1 MPTGAAQSVTAGP
14 AIFIVNLRNYFETER
29 PQHMCLEGI
38 CHLSS
43 VTCHL
48 SFVIQPEGPHPMPPI
63 LKINAISK
71 HFPGVQALREVTFD
85 VEQESIHAVIG
96 ENGAG
101 KSTLM
106 QIIAGVHQPD
116 GGSIEFAGETI
127 KFSDPAEAQAKGIA
141 IVYQELNLA
150 PNLSIAENIFLG
162 LEPKRSSVFLDR
174 DKLKTET
181 LAVLRRLGL
190 QHHPDTIVSALT
202 VAQQQLIEI
211 CKSLVRNPRLLILDE
226 PTSSLSETE
235 SAILFR
241 VIADL
246 KGHGVTIFYISHRL
260 PEVFSLCDTLT
271 VLRDGRH
278 VRTAPIK
285 QTTEA
290 EAVRLMVGRELLAFH
305 RRPVEPKGEVVLRVE
320 NLSKKGQYENI
331 GFELRRGEIVAMA
344 GLIGAGR
351 SETALGIFGSPPA
364 DRGNVFLRGN
374 KVNFRRPKDAVMA
387 GIAYV
392 PEDRANM
399 GLVLG
404 AGVGTNIS
412 SAALRRVAR
421 GPFVDHPAENHLIR
435 QYVSRLRVRT
445 PSFQQTARLLSGGNQ
460 QKVLLAKWLA
470 VQPTVLIVDEPTRG
484 VDIGTKAEI
493 YALFDELVRE
503 GIAILVISSDLPEVL
518 ALADRILIMRHGR
531 LTGELSRDNAT
542 EQKVMHLAALGTS
555 EATA

>member
-1 MPTGAAQSVTAGP
+1 MP
-14 AIFIVNLRNYFETER
+14 L
-29 PQHMCLEGI
+29 
-38 CHLSS
+38 
-43 VTCHL
+43 
-48 SFVIQPEGPHPMPPI
+48 I
-63 LKINAISK
+63 LKINGISK
-71 HFPGVQALREVTFD
+71 RFPGVQALQDVTFE
-85 VEQESIHAVIG
+85 VQEQSIHAVIG

-116 GGSIEFAGETI
+116 AGTIAFHGETV
-127 KFSDPAEAQAKGIA
+127 KFTDPSEAQAKGIA

-162 LEPKRSSVFLDR
+162 LEPRHSRVFLDR
-174 DKLKTET
+174 QKLRAAT
-181 LAVLRRLGL
+181 LSALERLGL
-190 QHHPDTIVSALT
+190 HHDPDTIVQTLT

-241 VIADL
+241 VVADL
-246 KGHGVTIFYISHRL
+246 NAHGVSILYISHRL
-260 PEVFSLCDTLT
+260 PEVFSLCDTIT

-278 VRTAPIK
+278 VRTVPTTA
-285 QTTEA
+285 TTEA
-290 EAVRLMVGRELLAFH
+290 EAVRFMVGRELLAFH
-305 RRPVEPKGEVVLRVE
+305 RHPVEPKGAVVLRVK
-320 NLSKKGQYENI
+320 NLSKKGEYEDVS
-331 GFELRRGEIVAMA
+331 FELRSGEILAMA

-351 SETALGIFGSPPA
+351 SETALGIFGSPPPE
-364 DRGNVFLRGN
+364 RGEIFLRGA
-374 KVNFRRPKDAVMA
+374 KVHFSEPKDAVMA

-392 PEDRANM
+392 PEDRKSM

-404 AGVGTNIS
+404 GGVGTNIS
-412 SAALRRVAR
+412 SAALRSVAR
-421 GPFVDHPAENHLIR
+421 GPFVDHPAENRLIGK
-435 QYVSRLRVRT
+435 YVSRLRVRT
-445 PSFQQTARLLSGGNQ
+445 PSFQQRTGLLSGGNQ

-470 VQPTVLIVDEPTRG
+470 VQPAVLIVDEPTRG

-493 YALFDELVRE
+493 YTLFDELVRE

-531 LTGELSRDNAT
+531 LTGELSRADAT
-542 EQKVMHLAALGTS
+542 EEKVMHLAAIGS
-555 EATA
+555 ATTDVETNGFFS

>member
-1 MPTGAAQSVTAGP
+1 MS
-14 AIFIVNLRNYFETER
+14 
-29 PQHMCLEGI
+29 
-38 CHLSS
+38 
-43 VTCHL
+43 
-48 SFVIQPEGPHPMPPI
+48 PI
-63 LKINAISK
+63 LKINGISK
-71 HFPGVQALREVTFD
+71 HFPGVQALREVTFE
-85 VEQESIHAVIG
+85 VEPKSIHALIG

-116 GGSIEFAGETI
+116 AGTVEFSGEIVKFAGP
-127 KFSDPAEAQAKGIA
+127 SDAQAKGIA

-162 LEPKRSSVFLDR
+162 IEPKRSGMLLDR
-174 DKLKTET
+174 VTLKNET

-190 QHHPDTIVSALT
+190 QHHPDTIVSTLT

-246 KGHGVTIFYISHRL
+246 KAHGVTILYISHRL

-278 VRTAPIK
+278 VRTVAIEE
-285 QTTEA
+285 TTEA

-305 RRPVEPKGEVVLRVE
+305 RHPVKPKDDTVLRVE
-320 NLSKKGQYENI
+320 HLSKKDQYEDI
-331 GFELRRGEIVAMA
+331 SFELRRGEIVAMA

-351 SETALGIFGSPPA
+351 SEMALGIFGSPPA
-364 DRGNVFLRGN
+364 DRGEIFLRGS
-374 KVNFRRPKDAVMA
+374 KVHFRRPKDAVMA
-387 GIAYV
+387 GIAFV

-404 AGVGTNIS
+404 AEVGANIS

-421 GPFVDHPAENHLIR
+421 GPFVDRPAEHELIKK
-435 QYVSRLRVRT
+435 YVSRLRVRT
-445 PSFQQTARLLSGGNQ
+445 PSYQQTARLLSGGNQ

-493 YALFDELVRE
+493 YGLFDELVRE

-531 LTGELSRDNAT
+531 LTGELSRENAT
-542 EQKVMHLAALGTS
+542 EEKVMHLAALGTS
-555 EATA
+555 EATAA

>member
-1 MPTGAAQSVTAGP
+1 MSA
-14 AIFIVNLRNYFETER
+14 
-29 PQHMCLEGI
+29 
-38 CHLSS
+38 
-43 VTCHL
+43 
-48 SFVIQPEGPHPMPPI
+48 I

-71 HFPGVQALREVTFD
+71 HFPGVQALREITFE
-85 VEQESIHAVIG
+85 VEPKSIHALIG

-116 GGSIEFAGETI
+116 AGTVEFSGEIVKFAGP
-127 KFSDPAEAQAKGIA
+127 SDAQAEGIA

-162 LEPKRSSVFLDR
+162 IEPKRSGMLLDR
-174 DKLKTET
+174 ETLKNET
-181 LAVLRRLGL
+181 LAILRRLGL

-246 KGHGVTIFYISHRL
+246 KAHGVTILYISHRL

-271 VLRDGRH
+271 ILRDGRH
-278 VRTAPIK
+278 VRTVSIEE
-285 QTTEA
+285 TSEA

-305 RRPVEPKGEVVLRVE
+305 RHPVEPKGDTVLRVE
-320 NLSKKGQYENI
+320 HLSKKDQYEDI
-331 GFELRRGEIVAMA
+331 SFELRRGEIVAMA

-351 SETALGIFGSPPA
+351 SEMALGIFGSPPA
-364 DRGNVFLRGN
+364 DRGEIFLRGS
-374 KVNFRRPKDAVMA
+374 KVHFRRPKDAVMA
-387 GIAYV
+387 GIAFV

-404 AGVGTNIS
+404 AEVGANIS

-421 GPFVDHPAENHLIR
+421 GPFVDRPAEHELIKK
-435 QYVSRLRVRT
+435 YVSRLRVRT
-445 PSFQQTARLLSGGNQ
+445 PTYQQMARLLSGGNQ

-493 YALFDELVRE
+493 YGLFDELVRE

-531 LTGELSRDNAT
+531 LTGELSREHAT
-542 EQKVMHLAALGTS
+542 EEKVMHLAALGTS
-555 EATA
+555 EATAA

>member
-1 MPTGAAQSVTAGP
+1 
-14 AIFIVNLRNYFETER
+14 
-29 PQHMCLEGI
+29 
-38 CHLSS
+38 
-43 VTCHL
+43 
-48 SFVIQPEGPHPMPPI
+48 MPPI
-63 LKINAISK
+63 LKINGISK
-71 HFPGVQALREVTFD
+71 HFPGVQALREVTFE
-85 VEQESIHAVIG
+85 VEPKSIHALIG

-116 GGSIEFAGETI
+116 AGSVEFSGEIVKFAGP
-127 KFSDPAEAQAKGIA
+127 SDAQAKGIA

-162 LEPKRSSVFLDR
+162 IEPKRSGVLLDR
-174 DKLKTET
+174 ETLKKET
-181 LAVLRRLGL
+181 LAVLHRLGL
-190 QHHPDTIVSALT
+190 QHHPDTIVSTLT

-246 KGHGVTIFYISHRL
+246 KAHGVTILYISHRL

-278 VRTAPIK
+278 VRTVSIEE
-285 QTTEA
+285 TTEA

-305 RRPVEPKGEVVLRVE
+305 RHPVKPNEDTVLRVE
-320 NLSKKGQYENI
+320 HLSKKDQYEDI
-331 GFELRRGEIVAMA
+331 SFELRRGEIVAMA

-351 SETALGIFGSPPA
+351 SEMALGIFGSPPA
-364 DRGNVFLRGN
+364 DRGEIFLRGS
-374 KVNFRRPKDAVMA
+374 KVHFRRPKDAVMA
-387 GIAYV
+387 GIAFV

-404 AGVGTNIS
+404 AEVGANIS

-421 GPFVDHPAENHLIR
+421 GPFVDRPAEHELIKK
-435 QYVSRLRVRT
+435 YVSRLRVRT
-445 PSFQQTARLLSGGNQ
+445 PSYQQMARLLSGGNQ

-493 YALFDELVRE
+493 YGLFDELVRE

-531 LTGELSRDNAT
+531 LTGELSRENAS
-542 EQKVMHLAALGTS
+542 EEKVMHLAALGTS
-555 EATA
+555 RATAA

>member
-1 MPTGAAQSVTAGP
+1 
-14 AIFIVNLRNYFETER
+14 
-29 PQHMCLEGI
+29 
-38 CHLSS
+38 
-43 VTCHL
+43 
-48 SFVIQPEGPHPMPPI
+48 MPPI
-63 LKINAISK
+63 LKINGISK
-71 HFPGVQALREVTFD
+71 HFPGVQALREVTFE
-85 VEQESIHAVIG
+85 VEPKSIHALIG

-116 GGSIEFAGETI
+116 AGSVEFSGEIVKFAGP
-127 KFSDPAEAQAKGIA
+127 SDAQAKGIA

-162 LEPKRSSVFLDR
+162 IEPKRSGVLLDR
-174 DKLKTET
+174 ETLKKET
-181 LAVLRRLGL
+181 LAVLHRLGL
-190 QHHPDTIVSALT
+190 QHHPDTIVSTLT

-246 KGHGVTIFYISHRL
+246 KAHGVTILYISHRL

-278 VRTAPIK
+278 VRTVPIEE
-285 QTTEA
+285 TTEA

-305 RRPVEPKGEVVLRVE
+305 RHPVKPNGDIVLRVQH
-320 NLSKKGQYENI
+320 LSKKDQYEDI
-331 GFELRRGEIVAMA
+331 SFELRRGEIVAMA

-351 SETALGIFGSPPA
+351 SEMALGIFGSPPA
-364 DRGNVFLRGN
+364 DRGEIFLRGS
-374 KVNFRRPKDAVMA
+374 KVHFRRPKDAVMA
-387 GIAYV
+387 GIAFV

-404 AGVGTNIS
+404 AEVGANIS

-421 GPFVDHPAENHLIR
+421 GPFVDRPAEHELIKK
-435 QYVSRLRVRT
+435 YVSRLRVRT
-445 PSFQQTARLLSGGNQ
+445 PSYQQMARLLSGGNQ

-493 YALFDELVRE
+493 YGLFDELVRE

-531 LTGELSRDNAT
+531 LTGELSRENAN
-542 EQKVMHLAALGTS
+542 EEKVMHLAALGTS
-555 EATA
+555 RAAAA

>member
-1 MPTGAAQSVTAGP
+1 
-14 AIFIVNLRNYFETER
+14 
-29 PQHMCLEGI
+29 
-38 CHLSS
+38 
-43 VTCHL
+43 
-48 SFVIQPEGPHPMPPI
+48 MPPI
-63 LKINAISK
+63 LKINGISK
-71 HFPGVQALREVTFD
+71 HFPGVQALREVTFE
-85 VEQESIHAVIG
+85 VEPKSIHALIG

-116 GGSIEFAGETI
+116 AGTVEFSGEIVKFAGP
-127 KFSDPAEAQAKGIA
+127 SDAQAKGIA

-162 LEPKRSSVFLDR
+162 IEPKRSGILLDR
-174 DKLKTET
+174 ETLKNET

-190 QHHPDTIVSALT
+190 QHHPDTIVSTLT

-246 KGHGVTIFYISHRL
+246 KAHGVTILYISHRL
-260 PEVFSLCDTLT
+260 PEVFSLCDMLT

-278 VRTAPIK
+278 VRTVSIQ

-305 RRPVEPKGEVVLRVE
+305 RHPVKPKGDTVLRVE
-320 NLSKKGQYENI
+320 HLSKKDQYEDI
-331 GFELRRGEIVAMA
+331 SFELRRGEIMAMA

-351 SETALGIFGSPPA
+351 SEMALGIFGSPPA
-364 DRGNVFLRGN
+364 DRGEIFLRGS
-374 KVNFRRPKDAVMA
+374 KVHFRRPKDAVMA
-387 GIAYV
+387 GIAFV

-404 AGVGTNIS
+404 AEVGANIS

-421 GPFVDHPAENHLIR
+421 GPFVDRPAEHELIEK
-435 QYVSRLRVRT
+435 YVSRLRVRT
-445 PSFQQTARLLSGGNQ
+445 PSYQQTARLLSGGNQ

-493 YALFDELVRE
+493 YGLFDELVRE

-531 LTGELSRDNAT
+531 LTGELSRENAT
-542 EQKVMHLAALGTS
+542 EEKVMHLAALGTS
-555 EATA
+555 EATAA

>member
-1 MPTGAAQSVTAGP
+1 MSA
-14 AIFIVNLRNYFETER
+14 
-29 PQHMCLEGI
+29 
-38 CHLSS
+38 
-43 VTCHL
+43 
-48 SFVIQPEGPHPMPPI
+48 I
-63 LKINAISK
+63 LKINGISK
-71 HFPGVQALREVTFD
+71 HFPGVQALREVTFE
-85 VEQESIHAVIG
+85 VEPRTIHALIG

-116 GGSIEFAGETI
+116 AGTVEFSGEIVKFAGP
-127 KFSDPAEAQAKGIA
+127 SDAQAKGIA

-150 PNLSIAENIFLG
+150 PNLSIAENVFLG
-162 LEPKRSSVFLDR
+162 IEPKRSGVLLDR
-174 DKLKTET
+174 ETLRNET
-181 LAVLRRLGL
+181 LAVLGRLGL

-246 KGHGVTIFYISHRL
+246 KAHGVTILYISHRL

-278 VRTAPIK
+278 VRTIPI
-285 QTTEA
+285 QETTEA

-305 RRPVEPKGEVVLRVE
+305 RHPVKPKGEAVLRVAH
-320 NLSKKGQYENI
+320 LSKKGQYEDIN
-331 GFELRRGEIVAMA
+331 FELRRGEIVAMA

-351 SETALGIFGSPPA
+351 SEMALGIFGSPPA
-364 DRGNVFLRGN
+364 DRGEVFLRGSR
-374 KVNFRRPKDAVMA
+374 VHFRRPKDAVMA
-387 GIAYV
+387 GIAFV

-404 AGVGTNIS
+404 AEVGANIS

-421 GPFVDHPAENHLIR
+421 GPFVDRPAEHELIKK
-435 QYVSRLRVRT
+435 YVSRLRVRT
-445 PSFQQTARLLSGGNQ
+445 PSYQQMARLLSGGNQ

-493 YALFDELVRE
+493 YGLFDELVRE

-531 LTGELSRDNAT
+531 LTGELSRENAT
-542 EQKVMHLAALGTS
+542 EEKVMHLAALGTS
-555 EATA
+555 EATAA

>member
-1 MPTGAAQSVTAGP
+1 
-14 AIFIVNLRNYFETER
+14 
-29 PQHMCLEGI
+29 
-38 CHLSS
+38 
-43 VTCHL
+43 
-48 SFVIQPEGPHPMPPI
+48 MPPI
-63 LKINAISK
+63 LKINGISK
-71 HFPGVQALREVTFD
+71 HFPGVQALRDVTFE
-85 VEQESIHAVIG
+85 VEEKSIHAVIG

-106 QIIAGVHQPD
+106 QIIAGVHQPNA
-116 GGSIEFAGETI
+116 GTVEFSGETV
-127 KFSDPAEAQAKGIA
+127 KFTDPSEAQAKGIA

-162 LEPKRSSVFLDR
+162 QEPKQSAFFLDR
-174 DKLKTET
+174 KKLRAET
-181 LAVLRRLGL
+181 MAVLGRLGL
-190 QHHPDTIVSALT
+190 HHDPDTVVSSLT

-246 KGHGVTIFYISHRL
+246 KAHGVTILYISHRL

-278 VRTAPIK
+278 VCTVPTKA
-285 QTTEA
+285 TTEA
-290 EAVRLMVGRELLAFH
+290 EAVRFMVGRELLAFH
-305 RRPVEPKGEVVLRVE
+305 RNPVEPKGEVVLRVN
-320 NLSKKGQYENI
+320 NLSKKGQYEDVT
-331 GFELRRGEIVAMA
+331 FELRCGEIVAMA

-351 SETALGIFGSPPA
+351 SEMALGIFGSSPP
-364 DRGNVFLRGN
+364 DRGDVFLRGN
-374 KVNFRRPKDAVMA
+374 KANFRRPKDAVMA

-392 PEDRANM
+392 PEDRKTM

-404 AGVGTNIS
+404 AEVGSNIS

-421 GPFVDHPAENHLIR
+421 GPFVDYPAENQLIGK
-435 QYVSRLRVRT
+435 YVSRLRVRT
-445 PSFQQTARLLSGGNQ
+445 PSFQQRTGLLSGGNQ

-470 VQPTVLIVDEPTRG
+470 VQPAVLIVDEPTRG

-493 YALFDELVRE
+493 YGLFDELVRE

-518 ALADRILIMRHGR
+518 ALADRVLIMRHGR
-531 LTGELSRDNAT
+531 LTGELTRSNAT
-542 EQKVMHLAALGTS
+542 EEKVMHLAALGTS
-555 EATA
+555 EASAPH

>member
-1 MPTGAAQSVTAGP
+1 MPSV
-14 AIFIVNLRNYFETER
+14 
-29 PQHMCLEGI
+29 
-38 CHLSS
+38 
-43 VTCHL
+43 
-48 SFVIQPEGPHPMPPI
+48 
-63 LKINAISK
+63 LKINGISK
-71 HFPGVQALREVTFD
+71 HFPGVQALREVTFE
-85 VEQESIHAVIG
+85 VEPESIHAVIG

-116 GGSIEFAGETI
+116 GGTIEFAGETL

-141 IVYQELNLA
+141 IVYQELNLS

-162 LEPKRSSVFLDR
+162 MEPKRSSVFLDR
-174 DKLKTET
+174 EKLRAGT
-181 LAVLRRLGL
+181 LDVLRRLGL

-246 KGHGVTIFYISHRL
+246 KANGVTILYISHRL

-278 VRTAPIK
+278 VRTVPIK
-285 QTTEA
+285 ETTEA
-290 EAVRLMVGRELLAFH
+290 EAIRLMVGRELLAF
-305 RRPVEPKGEVVLRVE
+305 RRHPVEPKGDVVLRVE
-320 NLSKKGQYENI
+320 NLSKKGQYEDVS
-331 GFELRRGEIVAMA
+331 FELRRGEIVAMA

-351 SETALGIFGSPPA
+351 SETALGLFGSPPP
-364 DRGNVFLRGN
+364 DRGNVFLRGT

-404 AGVGTNIS
+404 AEVGTNIS

-421 GPFVDHPAENHLIR
+421 GPFVDHSAENQLIR

-445 PSFQQTARLLSGGNQ
+445 PSFQQMARLLSGGNQ

-503 GIAILVISSDLPEVL
+503 GIGILVISSDLPEVL

-542 EQKVMHLAALGTS
+542 EEKVMHLAALGTS
-555 EATA
+555 EAAA

>member
-1 MPTGAAQSVTAGP
+1 MPT
-14 AIFIVNLRNYFETER
+14 
-29 PQHMCLEGI
+29 
-38 CHLSS
+38 
-43 VTCHL
+43 
-48 SFVIQPEGPHPMPPI
+48 I
-63 LKINAISK
+63 LKINGISK
-71 HFPGVQALREVTFD
+71 RFPGVQALQDVTFE
-85 VEQESIHAVIG
+85 VQESSIHAVMG

-106 QIIAGVHQPD
+106 QIIAGVHLPD
-116 GGSIEFAGETI
+116 AGKVEFYGETVR
-127 KFSDPAEAQAKGIA
+127 FTNPAEAQAKGIA

-162 LEPKRSSVFLDR
+162 LEPRRSRVFLDR
-174 DKLKTET
+174 QKLRATT
-181 LAVLRRLGL
+181 LTILERLGL
-190 QHHPDTIVSALT
+190 DHNPEAIVQTLT

-246 KGHGVTIFYISHRL
+246 KAHGVSILYISHRL
-260 PEVFSLCDTLT
+260 PEVFSLCDTIT

-278 VRTAPIK
+278 VRTVPTTA
-285 QTTEA
+285 TTEA
-290 EAVRLMVGRELLAFH
+290 EAVRFMVGRELLAFQRH
-305 RRPVEPKGEVVLRVE
+305 PVEPKGDIVLRVN
-320 NLSKKGQYENI
+320 NLSKKGQYENVS
-331 GFELRRGEIVAMA
+331 FEVRSGEIVAMA

-351 SETALGIFGSPPA
+351 SETALGIFGSPPP
-364 DRGNVFLRGN
+364 DGGEVFLRGS
-374 KVNFRRPKDAVMA
+374 KVHFREPKDAVMA

-392 PEDRANM
+392 PEDRKMM

-404 AGVGTNIS
+404 GSVGTNIS
-412 SAALRRVAR
+412 SAALRSVAR
-421 GPFVDHPAENHLIR
+421 GPFVDYPAENRLIGK
-435 QYVSRLRVRT
+435 YVSRLRVRT
-445 PSFQQTARLLSGGNQ
+445 PSFQQRTGLLSGGNQ

-470 VQPTVLIVDEPTRG
+470 VQPAVLIVDEPTRG

-493 YALFDELVRE
+493 YSLFDELVRE

-531 LTGELSRDNAT
+531 LTGELARAEAT
-542 EQKVMHLAALGTS
+542 EERVMHLAAIGS
-555 EATA
+555 ATADPETNGGTRPV

>member
-1 MPTGAAQSVTAGP
+1 
-14 AIFIVNLRNYFETER
+14 
-29 PQHMCLEGI
+29 
-38 CHLSS
+38 
-43 VTCHL
+43 
-48 SFVIQPEGPHPMPPI
+48 MPPI
-63 LKINAISK
+63 LKINGISK
-71 HFPGVQALREVTFD
+71 HFPGVQALREVTFE
-85 VEQESIHAVIG
+85 VEPESIHALIG

-116 GGSIEFAGETI
+116 AGTVEFSREIVKFAGP
-127 KFSDPAEAQAKGIA
+127 SDAQAKGIA

-162 LEPKRSSVFLDR
+162 IEPKRSGVLLDR
-174 DKLKTET
+174 EKLKNET

-190 QHHPDTIVSALT
+190 QHHPDTIVSTLT

-246 KGHGVTIFYISHRL
+246 KAHGVTILYISHRL

-278 VRTAPIK
+278 VRTVPIEK
-285 QTTEA
+285 TTEA

-305 RRPVEPKGEVVLRVE
+305 RHPAESKGDAVLRVE
-320 NLSKKGQYENI
+320 HLSKKGQYENI
-331 GFELRRGEIVAMA
+331 SFELRGGEIVALA

-351 SETALGIFGSPPA
+351 SEMALGIFGSPPA
-364 DRGNVFLRGN
+364 DHGEVFLRGS
-374 KVNFRRPKDAVMA
+374 KVHFRRPKDAVMA
-387 GIAYV
+387 GIAFV

-404 AGVGTNIS
+404 AEVGANIS

-421 GPFVDHPAENHLIR
+421 GPFVDRPAEHELIKK
-435 QYVSRLRVRT
+435 YVSRLRVRT
-445 PSFQQTARLLSGGNQ
+445 PSYQQMARLLSGGNQ

-493 YALFDELVRE
+493 YGLFDELVRE

-531 LTGELSRDNAT
+531 LTGELSRENAT
-542 EQKVMHLAALGTS
+542 EENVMHLAALGTS
-555 EATA
+555 EATAA